1 MFPPHD
7 IEPVGILL
15 MQGLIKLEH
24 GLFIVITFLKGHQA
38 MRLHKWILNLIQLY
52 GLTPCHPTIIHIR
65 QLFPF
70 PLTLLL
76 AINIDNLKQLI
87 IAFLDRSFSFQDP
100 VCGSLL
106 FQ

>member
-1 MFPPHD
+1 MLPPHD

-24 GLFIVITFLKGHQA
+24 GLFIVITFLKGHQP
-38 MRLHKWILNLIQLY
+38 MRFHKRILNLIQLY
-52 GLTPCHPTIIHIR
+52 RFTPCHPTIINIR

-76 AINIDNLKQLI
+76 AINIDHLKQLV
-87 IAFLDRSFSFQDP
+87 IAFLDGSF
-100 VCGSLL
+100 L
-106 FQ
+106 F